1 MTKFSQYNFKDA
13 INASL
18 KDINFDEPTEVQE
31 AVIPLVNKKKD
42 VIVQS
47 MTGSGKTHAFLLPIL
62 NSITKE
68 PTVQALIATPSR
80 ELAYQIYEDTQAIL
94 KNFGEDYNAFIFVG
108 GTDKQRQQRKLAAHQ
123 PQIAIGTPG
132 RLWDLIKENDLHVE
146 NVERF
151 IVDEA
156 DMTLDMGFLD
166 DVINIAAKMPEHHE
180 TAVFSATIPQKLEPF
195 LQKYLTG
202 PKKIEIKNSHVI
214 SKNVDNWL
222 MFTHG
227 RDKKAMIYKLMT
239 IGEPYMVLVFAN
251 TKKTVDSIY
260 EYLKQQGLKVARLH
274 GGLTPRERK
283 RVMKQIENL
292 EFQFVVATDLAAR
305 GIDINGVSHVINAE
319 IPDDLEFFIHRVGRT
334 GRNGMSGIAITL
346 YDPGEENKVA
356 EIEHMGIKFQPKEIK
371 NGEIVDG
378 YDRDRRVQRK
388 ATTEKLDTKLVGYV
402 KKQKVK
408 RKPGYKK
415 KIKNAISTEKRQ
427 QRRIKNRQEKRDL
440 RKARRNKSL

>member
-18 KDINFDEPTEVQE
+18 KQINFDEPTEVQE

-151 IVDEA
+151 VVDEA

-166 DVINIAAKMPEHHE
+166 DVVNIAAKMPEHHE

-202 PKKIEIKNSHVI
+202 PKKIEIKNSNVI

-227 RDKKAMIYKLMT
+227 RDKKALIYKLMT

-251 TKKTVDSIY
+251 TKKSVDEIY

-319 IPDDLEFFIHRVGRT
+319 IPEDLEFFVHRVGRT

-356 EIEHMGIKFQPKEIK
+356 EIEHMGIKFHPKEIK
-371 NGEIVDG
+371 NGEIVEG
-378 YDRDRRVQRK
+378 YDRDRRIQRK
-388 ATTEKLDTKLVGYV
+388 ATTEKLDNKLVGYV